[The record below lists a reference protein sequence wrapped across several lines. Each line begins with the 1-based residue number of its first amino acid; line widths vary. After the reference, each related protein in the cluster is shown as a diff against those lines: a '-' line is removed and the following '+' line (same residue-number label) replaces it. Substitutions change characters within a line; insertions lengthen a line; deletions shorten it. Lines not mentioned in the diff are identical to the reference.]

1 MPKQKQIKP
10 EKLIIS
16 EEVKSGSYLKFAK
29 SHKVFVVGFVV
40 FFLALVLIP
49 DSQDKSKEAFG
60 TFIAL
65 FGMSGF
71 IACVVS
77 VFMFFADIVTMFKIR
92 KKSGYKKSIFQE
104 IKENQKEFDEKIK
117 YPLKG
122 AAAQTENTL
131 TFTATI
137 QTKNIKTNNLKQT
150 ISYKIQ
156 GRHFYGVPFCNQNC
170 KVAVAIYDGTIYVED
185 LERHKSIYK
194 FEVDTIINAQ
204 LQFNDAIPYL
214 VIQTQT
220 SEYIFEAKEKEIL
233 KMVTSIKETLK
244 VIQQAYY

>member
-1 MPKQKQIKP
+1 MAKQKQIKP
-10 EKLIIS
+10 ENLTIS

-77 VFMFFADIVTMFKIR
+77 VFMFFTDIVTMFKIR
-92 KKSGYKKSIFQE
+92 KKSGYKKSIFKE
-104 IKENQKEFDEKIK
+104 IKEKQKIDSN
-117 YPLKG
+117 L
-122 AAAQTENTL
+122 N
-131 TFTATI
+131 FTYTI
-137 QTKNIKTNNLKQT
+137 QTNDENIKTNNLKQT

-185 LERHKSIYK
+185 LERYKSIHK

-244 VIQQAYY
+244 VI